1 MIMDGNFQTMVD
13 GFGVTFDLFLTKNIS
28 LVGVCI
34 ALIQLNM
41 FIKVLA
47 NCSVFII
54 TVTRWTLSAR
64 SILLL
69 VTGALNFAK
78 WKNF

>member
-13 GFGVTFDLFLTKNIS
+13 GFGVTFDLFLTKNIIS
-28 LVGVCI
+28 LSLYCFDSI
-34 ALIQLNM
+34 DM

-64 SILLL
+64 SILLC
-69 VTGALNFAK
+69 VAGALNFAE
-78 WKNF
+78 WNDF